1 MAKKTGFDLLM
12 KGIKPS
18 LRYLVTI
25 AGGYFAPDRSG
36 SQVKN
41 YSVSFVT
48 TQELCQG
55 KNPIWQ
61 FKYQL
66 ADLLMKPNYPDFIE
80 LATHELTEC
89 LCESGEV
96 KNPDLMN
103 RQELLLLI
111 ADLEAKNIDVSL
123 YPDKADL
130 RNVLKDWFEL
140 DDEVFESNQEARRK
154 RVGRGYQEKSELLNL
169 QAIDVTQFRAKA
181 TEFTEPHPQ
190 WNSLVVNAQ
199 SAIPEA
205 PSFTGDV
212 TSEPPGYTGRDSGI
226 VMFDGTTGALKKLE
240 PQGPGQILTAV
251 DSTVVD
257 RIMGSEP
264 PLKALPPKPIKAV
277 PVVETEPQPAI
288 GGLPALPPLPPKAK

>member
-18 LRYLVTI
+18 LRYLVTV

-140 DDEVFESNQEARRK
+140 DDEVFEANQEARRK

-199 SAIPEA
+199 TAIPEE
-205 PSFTGDV
+205 PSFVPDV
-212 TSEPPGYTGRDSGI
+212 VE
-226 VMFDGTTGALKKLE
+226 
-240 PQGPGQILTAV
+240 
-251 DSTVVD
+251 STVVD
-257 RIMGSEP
+257 KIFGSEP
-264 PLKALPPKPIKAV
+264 PLKALPPKPIKA
-277 PVVETEPQPAI
+277 PPPEPIPVETINEI